1 MSLNS
6 FVQKLPDTH
15 FIKVD
20 SLRSDAAQVTLQQL
34 INRFP
39 DNDINSNKLLAI
51 LLTGLNLSDFTDE
64 ELLSVLQIDWSF
76 LELKTEPQHKPKFT
90 PFVSRFV
97 TETYMTD
104 YLKPS
109 VSKRKAVN
117 LKAYIVH
124 LV

>member
-76 LELKTEPQHKPKFT
+76 LELTNSILHSPKYT
-90 PFVSRFV
+90 PFQSRFHTRSYV
-97 TETYMTD
+97 TD
-104 YLKPS
+104 YLLSEPTR
-109 VSKRKAVN
+109 RKSVN

-124 LV
+124 SR